1 MAARS
6 AAEAAPIVGAGSG
19 TRSETDGASATA
31 TSPGSEI
38 TTGPRSATAV
48 VIAVLTRDRSCAG
61 LTSRPMYSAAVAKNV
76 YGFSSSRA
84 SESSS
89 DDSTSPATA
98 MTGARSFRASSR
110 PLIRCVTPGPAVP
123 HTATGLPVSRASA
136 TAANT
141 PYSSWRTWTKST
153 EPLRRSASITG
164 FSASPTIP

>member
-1 MAARS
+1 M
-6 AAEAAPIVGAGSG
+6 VVAGSG
-19 TRSETDGASATA
+19 TRSETEGASATA
-31 TSPGSEI
+31 TSPGSEM

-48 VIAVLTRDRSCAG
+48 VMAVLSMGRSCSG
-61 LTSRPMYSAAVAKNV
+61 LISRPMYSAAVSKNL

-84 SESSS
+84 SESIS
-89 DDSTSPATA
+89 DDSTSPAIA
-98 MTGARSFRASSR
+98 ITGTRSRRASMR
-110 PLIRCVTPGPAVP
+110 PLMRCATPGPAVP

-141 PYSSWRTWTKST
+141 PYSSLRTWMRST